1 MEDTDRFLLKLKGY
15 YFDRLSVDIGFIENL
30 DDFEIRED
38 DVFIVT
44 YPKSG
49 TIWLQQLLSLIY
61 FEEHREGTGKLETVT
76 RVPFFEYNFQ
86 KIDFGKRPSP
96 RLFSTHLSYYLVPR
110 GLKNKRAKIIY
121 VYRNPKDVMC
131 SNFHFE
137 KNVKLQFTS
146 TFEAFMKLFLEGRVL
161 GSLWFDHI
169 KGWYEHR
176 SLFNIQ
182 FMTYE
187 EMKQDLRGSVLKIC
201 KFLGKE
207 LSEEDMDTVVRQ
219 ATFENMKY
227 DPLANYDKIITT
239 AYGTNVKGH
248 FLRKGTIG
256 DWKSHMTVEQNE
268 SFDKIFQREMKDFP
282 LKFIWD
288 VNEDQNAEQ
297 GTKNL
302 RKHVREEVH

>member
-1 MEDTDRFLLKLKGY
+1 MEDIDRLLLKLKGY
-15 YFDRLSVDIGFIENL
+15 YFDHLSVDIGFIENL

-49 TIWLQQLLSLIY
+49 TIWLQQLLI
-61 FEEHREGTGKLETVT
+61 
-76 RVPFFEYNFQ
+76 PFFEYNFQ
-86 KIDFGKRPSP
+86 KIYLGKRPSP
-96 RLFSTHLSYYLVPR
+96 GLLSTHLSYYLVPR

-131 SNFHFE
+131 SYFHFE
-137 KNVKLQFTS
+137 KNVKLQFTR
-146 TFEAFMKLFLEGRVL
+146 TFEEYMILFLEGRVL
-161 GSLWFDHI
+161 RSLWFDHI

-182 FMTYE
+182 FMMYE
-187 EMKQDLRGSVLKIC
+187 EMKKDLRGSVLKIC

-248 FLRKGTIG
+248 FLRKVTIG

-268 SFDKIFQREMKDFP
+268 SFDKIFQREMKDFL

-288 VNEDQNAEQ
+288 VNED
-297 GTKNL
+297 
-302 RKHVREEVH
+302 